1 MQISPSF
8 VFEKYNMNQKQIRG
22 GAGEEIVAQHYA
34 DNGYII
40 VRRNFRVRGGE
51 IDLIAENEQEVV
63 FVEVKTRDQ
72 KTSYR
77 PYESVWGDQ
86 QNSIK
91 YAANIFLS
99 RSKMSAFLRPR
110 FDVAEVWLDGDDY
123 TVNITENAF

>member
-1 MQISPSF
+1 
-8 VFEKYNMNQKQIRG
+8 MNQKQIRG
-22 GAGEEIVAQHYA
+22 GAGEEIAAQHYA

-40 VRRNFRVRGGE
+40 IRRNFRVRGGE
-51 IDLIAENEQEVV
+51 IDLIAENEREVV
-63 FVEVKTRDQ
+63 FVEVKTRDK

-77 PYESVWGDQ
+77 PRESVWGDQ

-99 RSKMSAFLRPR
+99 RSKMSAFLQPR

-123 TVNITENAF
+123 TVNIIENAF